1 MRMSAME
8 KKNKWRILY
17 IIWLGIVI
25 LLLVF
30 NGWLI
35 NRYGKLVDKYTELG
49 EKYTKIMD
57 SYFAE
62 NDSVTEYIC
71 NNCGFSTDNVE
82 KMNQHIKEN
91 KHGYSEIP
99 KTSLNQV
106 VTADSK
112 TADLTKEMVV
122 VLKQDCKETEYLRH
136 SVYYRVNAVTI
147 DSETG
152 SVTYR
157 IVIPVSSGSAE
168 RDEDSTMFE
177 VISKYRLGP
186 K

>member
-1 MRMSAME
+1 ME

-57 SYFAE
+57 SYFAD

-82 KMNQHIKEN
+82 K
-91 KHGYSEIP
+91 
-99 KTSLNQV
+99 
-106 VTADSK
+106 
-112 TADLTKEMVV
+112 
-122 VLKQDCKETEYLRH
+122 
-136 SVYYRVNAVTI
+136 
-147 DSETG
+147 
-152 SVTYR
+152 
-157 IVIPVSSGSAE
+157 
-168 RDEDSTMFE
+168 
-177 VISKYRLGP
+177 
-186 K
+186 